1 MCWLLSSRLCW
12 TYLGRAAE
20 VAASSSSP
28 RSLEKHTL
36 RWLRIPLDTKPSSSS
51 LGQDKLQAE
60 VIKVIPV
67 ILDSLF
73 LILW

>member
-20 VAASSSSP
+20 VAASSCSP
-28 RSLEKHTL
+28 WSLEKHTM

-51 LGQDKLQAE
+51 LGRDKLQAE

-73 LILW
+73 LIL